1 MTVRRKNLKR
11 NGRQTSFSRISAKPS
26 RKYVI
31 PKTSKLHIPNIFRTG
46 GVTQKLP
53 RITPKTLFSQGD
65 MAADQ
70 QEKNKDILREMQQ
83 YQTKAMTQKQ
93 EIARTLAKYKKEF
106 KEKEILEKL
115 RKFKMPEKSTWDQMG
130 PLEQEQYKKIKKLKE
145 KAEDAGKAKE
155 RKLKMM
161 QLLNPQGNNPFA
173 KTYEQSLVV
182 PRELT
187 SEEQAAK
194 YARDEEKRNSIRF
207 AGRSQLNTW
216 YQSIP
221 ALREIINNN
230 IIRDQMGISIDPQK
244 GPELPLLYDAFDILL
259 ESFPLFTSDAQQYT
273 RHVANVIKR
282 TSELQTQRA
291 AELNGLPASNS
302 LSYDALEAARTA
314 ASRTKA
320 RAEELDAIEPPETE
334 EAAAASA
341 GQGMIN
347 RPTPR
352 LYKMLRPANPLYM
365 KAPPPDHQLQTQ
377 NEEYDKRKNFFK
389 TRFEMMY
396 GKPPSRE
403 RIENAMPKRAEPM
416 ATRTPIITDDKRVF
430 IPRFFNLPFYK
441 TSLKTL

>member
-1 MTVRRKNLKR
+1 MTVRRKNLKG

-31 PKTSKLHIPNIFRTG
+31 PKTSKLHIPNLFRTG

-115 RKFKMPEKSTWDQMG
+115 RKFKMPEKSQWDQMG

-216 YQSIP
+216 YQTIP
-221 ALREIINNN
+221 ALREIIDNN
-230 IIRDQMGISIDPQK
+230 IIHDRMGISIDPQK
-244 GPELPLLYDAFDILL
+244 GPELPLLYAAFDNLL
-259 ESFPLFTSDAQQYT
+259 ESFPLFTSNAQQYI
-273 RHVANVIKR
+273 RHVSRVFERQAREPAIEA
-282 TSELQTQRA
+282 SETATARA
-291 AELNGLPASNS
+291 AR
-302 LSYDALEAARTA
+302 EAALAKA
-314 ASRTKA
+314 ALP
-320 RAEELDAIEPPETE
+320 EEEPNVSEEPPPTY
-334 EAAAASA
+334 EATSA
-341 GQGMIN
+341 GRGIIN
-347 RPTPR
+347 KPTPR

-416 ATRTPIITDDKRVF
+416 VTRTPIITDDKRVF